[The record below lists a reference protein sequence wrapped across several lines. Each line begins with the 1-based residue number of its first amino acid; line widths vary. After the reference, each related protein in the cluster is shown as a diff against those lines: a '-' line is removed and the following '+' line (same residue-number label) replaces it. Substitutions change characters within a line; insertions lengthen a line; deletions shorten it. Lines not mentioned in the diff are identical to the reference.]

1 MGYKKETLVAS
12 TISGLIG
19 NIINFL
25 IANCSQI
32 VEDETA
38 GVDGVI
44 INNSAGQESQ
54 ERFRLA
60 LSVGSENRIVVF
72 SPSYNGTSFTERNVS
87 ARAWASSA
95 DFSVTITLI
104 CNENCIDIKIRDY
117 GEATAEEF
125 ICDML
130 FMFSESGCIYS
141 AGYNNDGGYPYALA
155 QTAWFS
161 QSNSASLTAVK
172 RLPYTYSDSSATIE
186 MINGKTFVNGGIRK
200 VQIDKVY
207 DASTVNA
214 DQVYPIGEKQ
224 FYSLDSNTLMEC
236 GDVVSSD

>member
-38 GVDGVI
+38 EVGGVI
-44 INNSAGQESQ
+44 INNSAGQE
-54 ERFRLA
+54 RFRLA
-60 LSVGSENRIVVF
+60 FEIGDDDRKIDFKPS
-72 SPSYNGTSFTERNVS
+72 SYNGTVFNTYSFA
-87 ARAWASSA
+87 ARPWASSA
-95 DFSVTITLI
+95 DFRVTITLA
-104 CNENCIDIKIRDY
+104 CNDNCIDIKIRDY
-117 GEATAEEF
+117 GAPAMVYF
-125 ICDML
+125 HGDIL
-130 FMFSESGCIYS
+130 FMFSETGCLYA
-141 AGYNNDGGYPYALA
+141 AGYTTSDTDYPYALA

-186 MINGKTFVNGGIRK
+186 MINGKTFANGGIRK

-214 DQVYPIGEKQ
+214 DQVYPIGENQ

-236 GDVVSSD
+236 GTISN

>member
-1 MGYKKETLVAS
+1 MSYKKETFVSS
-12 TISGLIG
+12 TLSGLIE

-25 IANCSQI
+25 IVNCNQTGQI

-44 INNSAGQESQ
+44 INNSAGQE
-54 ERFRLA
+54 RFRLA
-60 LSVGSENRIVVF
+60 FAIGDENRKIDF
-72 SPSYNGTSFTERNVS
+72 KPSYNGTSFTERNVS

-117 GEATAEEF
+117 GEATADAF

-141 AGYNNDGGYPYALA
+141 AGYNSDGGYPYALA
-155 QTAWFS
+155 NTAWFS

-214 DQVYPIGEKQ
+214 DQVYPIGENQ

-236 GDVVSSD
+236 GTISN

>member
-1 MGYKKETLVAS
+1 MSYKKETLVSS
-12 TISGLIG
+12 TLSGLIG

-25 IANCSQI
+25 IANCNQTGQI
-32 VEDETA
+32 AEDETA

-44 INNSAGQESQ
+44 INNSAGQE
-54 ERFRLA
+54 RFRLA
-60 LSVGSENRIVVF
+60 FEIGDENRKIVF

-87 ARAWASSA
+87 ARGWASSA

-186 MINGKTFVNGGIRK
+186 MINGKTFTNGGIRK

-214 DQVYPIGEKQ
+214 DQVYPIGENQ

-236 GDVVSSD
+236 GTISN

>member
-1 MGYKKETLVAS
+1 MGYKKETLVSS
-12 TISGLIG
+12 TLSGLIG

-25 IANCSQI
+25 IANCNQTGQI

-44 INNSAGQESQ
+44 INNSAGQE
-54 ERFRLA
+54 RFRLA
-60 LSVGSENRIVVF
+60 FAIGDENRKINF
-72 SPSYNGTSFTERNVS
+72 KPSYNGTVFNTYSFS
-87 ARAWASSA
+87 ARAWSDSGN
-95 DFSVTITLI
+95 FNLTITLA
-104 CNENCIDIKIRDY
+104 CNDNCIDIKIRDY
-117 GEATAEEF
+117 ELTSSTAF
-125 ICDML
+125 NGDIL

-161 QSNSASLTAVK
+161 QSNSASLAAVT
-172 RLPYTYSDSSATIE
+172 RLPYTFSDSSATIE
-186 MINGKTFVNGGIRK
+186 MINGKTFANGGIRK

-236 GDVVSSD
+236 GTISN

>member
-1 MGYKKETLVAS
+1 MSYKKETLVSS
-12 TISGLIG
+12 TLSGLIG
-19 NIINFL
+19 SIINFL
-25 IANCSQI
+25 IANCNQTGQI
-32 VEDETA
+32 EEDETA

-44 INNSAGQESQ
+44 INNSAGQE
-54 ERFRLA
+54 RFRLA
-60 LSVGSENRIVVF
+60 FFVSDGRKVNF
-72 SPSYNGTSFTERNVS
+72 KPSYNGTVFNPYSFPAS
-87 ARAWASSA
+87 AGGPINL
-95 DFSVTITLI
+95 TITLA
-104 CNENCIDIKIRDY
+104 CNENCIDIKIRNCELTSPLAFN
-117 GEATAEEF
+117 G
-125 ICDML
+125 DML

-141 AGYNNDGGYPYALA
+141 AGYNNGGGYPYALA

-161 QSNSASLTAVK
+161 QSNSASLTAVT

-186 MINGKTFVNGGIRK
+186 MINGKIFANGGIRK